1 LTSKFIFSAS
11 RLSIGGQKYIIPS
24 DTATFKEAKALCE
37 SRNMDVATFETP
49 KERDMVSDFVG
60 ALGGKL
66 FLLTTKLG
74 NTLLHK

>member
-1 LTSKFIFSAS
+1 LYFLAS
-11 RLSIGGQKYIIPS
+11 RLSIGGQKYLVPS
-24 DTATFKEAKALCE
+24 DVATFKEAKALCE

-66 FLLTTKLG
+66 FY
-74 NTLLHK
+74 